1 MAVGD
6 IITAARYNN
15 IRARVASI
23 LGVGAGDEGYGQG
36 VTSSSVAVGA
46 IVTAQDMTNL
56 DTDMTKIRLHQTG
69 SNPTEID
76 PPEVGDIIEDSN
88 STTKEGYAQYE
99 SLSITCQASRLSA
112 ASSQMGS
119 TEPSG
124 GTSSRTADWNFD
136 INHIFRVSFAAYT
149 VTNGDGSTTTV
160 SAADHMRVFF
170 NAGGTLNVRGTIGS
184 GGGTL
189 NNDWRNLMNAVGTVK
204 MGRSSTSNGSVG
216 TSYGYANL
224 PSSYVTI
231 FNKAAS
237 AYSAN
242 DYLVEAKK
250 NASSIDFRVTFNED
264 KGANPNFDENVTATT
279 TSIGGFTRA
288 NNTNSV
294 NVPAPTY
301 STSNNL

>member
-15 IRARVASI
+15 IRARVAGI
-23 LGVGAGDEGYGQG
+23 LGVGSGAEGYGQG
-36 VTSSSVAVGA
+36 VTSSTVAVGA
-46 IVTAQDMTNL
+46 IVTAEDMENL
-56 DTDMTKIRLHQTG
+56 HTDLTKIRLHQTG

-88 STTKEGYAQYE
+88 ATTKEGYAQYE
-99 SLSITCQASRLSA
+99 SLSITAQSNALAA
-112 ASSQMGS
+112 ASSQLGS
-119 TEPSG
+119 AEPAG
-124 GTSSRTADWNFD
+124 GTSSRTADWNSD
-136 INHIFRVSFAAYT
+136 INHIFRVSFASYT

-204 MGRSSTSNGSVG
+204 MGRSATSNGSEG
-216 TSYGYANL
+216 TNYGYANL
-224 PSSYVTI
+224 PGSYTTI
-231 FNKAAS
+231 FNKTAS

-250 NASSIDFRVTFNED
+250 NTSSIDFRITFNED
-264 KGANPNFDENVTATT
+264 KGPNPNFDENVTATT

-294 NVPAPTY
+294 NVPAPTI